1 MADFEKVQL
10 QVEVIRTQLDALVK
24 DVNSLKNQKLT
35 ITIDS
40 SGLEA
45 VNKFNGYLQLMSK
58 NAEGLKG
65 KVTEI
70 WSGLEVGDPAAKVTV
85 FNEGL
90 GKVRKTL
97 ETLTEDGEGYATVQT
112 TITTNYDQ
120 MAKAAQKASEQS
132 QKAEA
137 QAKAYLLTQEQVAQK
152 AASVYNPTAIQK
164 QIEAMTGVSSATK
177 SAAESAR
184 VFEKAW
190 ADASGK
196 STAAAQKAEAQA
208 KKAASTTE
216 TLRKGFADL
225 SLQMQSAGSKYPSGT
240 FDTIQSDARAAS
252 AALEELY
259 TKWRNGEIDNRTFI
273 NGVQEASDKLKTLR
287 ADFAQAK
294 DGTQQLER
302 STNQF
307 SETLGSIA
315 KKFSVWQ
322 LMNAGINQVIRSFRE
337 ALSTMKE
344 VDTELTAIQK
354 VTNNTD
360 AEMAKLSEHAYD
372 VASQYGVAVSD
383 YLESTGTFAKAGYKE
398 LSEDMAELATK
409 TQLVGDVNAET
420 ANKFLLAADAAFQM
434 QGNVDDL
441 SSVLDKANEIENHY
455 ATSIEKM
462 AEGFPVVA
470 NVASMANMSIDEL
483 LAGLGTITA
492 VTQESGAMAARA
504 LRSLILNIL
513 GDTETELEEGVTWT
527 KEEIESLNQVLW
539 TYSEDAMKAAQA
551 TGEIVNPMKAV
562 AGLAQAYK
570 EGVLTQAE
578 LAKIESDL
586 GGKLRTNQLDALI
599 KNYDMYSAML
609 DKVSDSAGS
618 ADKEVSVMLNSW
630 QSKTNILDNKWT
642 EFISHMLDTDLIKG
656 ALDGVIK
663 TVEFLDTD
671 FGHFVV
677 TVAGV
682 STAVISLVSVFKA
695 LSVAIAAL
703 NMSSLITPLGI
714 IAATVGA
721 LVYVIQDIKKSV
733 EAVVESN
740 KFENLVENY
749 KKLSEEVDSTSDSL
763 EQCRKRLEELNKVE
777 PADRTAAWD
786 KETEEL
792 NRQIE
797 ALEFLLELRK
807 KESEE
812 TARKAYTS
820 DRTVGVKAT
829 ASVTEENIGDITGAA
844 LSGVYL
850 NKDDLS
856 EEQVAALTAQ
866 YDSLEEALRE
876 VSGAF
881 QELWTDDDLEKFSE
895 AVVSKDSAAQMEIM
909 QQVLGRVGISFQEAK
924 VSAEEFQ
931 KTQGNLMRDFSAS
944 VEASTDFTAAMREQ
958 RDEYIQANRDE
969 YEYLSTLETL
979 TESQSEFVDG
989 YKSVLKVLVQ
999 TTDGLDDAASIV
1011 TFLGNKFGY
1020 TVDEA
1025 FNFAAAIGAVDSRA
1039 VGVKETLVT
1048 TADGVIALK
1057 SNCKQLEDGT
1067 WELVDVQDALTD
1079 ASDENASAVSKQVEA
1094 LQKLSETLKTQK
1106 SDLNA
1111 AVSALAEYKT
1121 YGSVSASTMQNLVG
1135 MSEKYVEMLVDEDGQ
1150 LRITEESLRAVVAA
1164 IYENVD
1170 ATEDQISAAANA
1182 DAAADSYVEA
1192 LLNVAES
1199 AGYSGKKLYE
1209 LVLEEIK
1216 LNSTGLDLSQQIA
1229 QVVALGRAAGATAA
1243 SIAAITGVNSSNAD
1257 RTIRG
1262 WLQTGQIK
1270 SYEEGEQKLLQ
1281 GVFDSFD
1288 FSESSWSSGGSGSSG
1303 GGGGGSSSDARLSA
1317 LKERVTL
1324 LKSELTLMEKQ
1335 GASEDAQKSKMREIQ
1350 DALRSQANY
1359 LESIGGSQSDIND
1372 LSSEWYDWQKKIN
1385 AAVKSTEDLLAELK
1399 NALQESL
1406 DSEADSR
1413 DAALEALDAELEAL
1427 KKRKEIKDDQVTLE
1441 EKELKIQQAQADLE
1455 NARKERTVRQ
1465 YNARTG
1471 QWEWVADEGSVK
1483 SAEEALENAKKDL
1496 EDFQDDL
1503 AYNAAV
1509 AEIEARKDAI
1519 NAQYD
1524 ALERQYKN
1532 FLNSLKEKTRG
1543 IAEILQDIWKN
1554 ATPELK
1560 KIILENAALFKQ
1572 FGIDVTKLSD
1582 AVNETVNRIVKVRA
1596 DGTAPGGLSVG
1607 DRVVTGGGTYEIT
1620 GVNADGTYQS
1630 KIVDKNQTTYNYT
1643 GSYDDA
1649 PDGSS
1654 SGNSGSFGGS
1664 SGGVKYSGTVYAIA
1678 DDGSGRRYTISSPRG
1693 LDFLNYEAPGARMTG
1708 GDGTSWYKNANG
1720 TTSIT
1725 KKDGSRYTVY
1735 DRGGI
1740 LEGIGGIK
1748 ATEEPEMV
1756 LPPDIT
1762 KAIQNMLLVPQ
1773 ADARFESGMDR
1784 MRAALGLRENHPD
1797 ALSGARYD
1805 NHSVGTQQNGC
1816 NFYDLGG
1823 IVISEAQ
1830 ARGMTVAEL
1839 ARAAKTLA
1847 ISKNM

>member
-58 NAEGLKG
+58 NAAGLKG

-120 MAKAAQKASEQS
+120 MANAAQKASEQS

-137 QAKAYLLTQEQVAQK
+137 QAKAYLLTQEQAAQK

-177 SAAESAR
+177 SAADSAR

-208 KKAASTTE
+208 KKAASSTE

-434 QGNVDDL
+434 QGNVDEL

-663 TVEFLDTD
+663 LVEVLDTD
-671 FGHFVV
+671 FGHIIV
-677 TVAGV
+677 TTAGV
-682 STAVISLVSVFKA
+682 TGGIY
-695 LSVAIAAL
+695 AIAAAFRTLQKASAVL
-703 NMSSLITPLGI
+703 NLASLNPWLIAIAGVTATIGI
-714 IAATVGA
+714 IVAATKNA
-721 LVYVIQDIKKSV
+721 
-733 EAVVESN
+733 
-740 KFENLVENY
+740 
-749 KKLSEEVDSTSDSL
+749 
-763 EQCRKRLEELNKVE
+763 RKTYEELNQEIDENTSKIE
-777 PADRTAAWD
+777 ENKKKIEEINDLPWNEKTAAILAERD
-786 KETEEL
+786 ALEAENKELERQNQLLDERAKRNAVSELSNARRVETSGRTYTIQSGDSYYQTLTEEL
-792 NRQIE
+792 QQYSN
-797 ALEFLLELRK
+797 ELNSTG
-807 KESEE
+807 EVSEEE
-812 TARKAYTS
+812 TAKFESLRKETGELAAAIEILGRDSEYVTDKQREMYDAYMEMQKLYEKS
-820 DRTVGVKAT
+820 VK
-829 ASVTEENIGDITGAA
+829 ITDAMRSFGMP
-844 LSGVYL
+844 Y
-850 NKDDLS
+850 
-856 EEQVAALTAQ
+856 
-866 YDSLEEALRE
+866 EEAKRY
-876 VSGAF
+876 V
-881 QELWTDDDLEKFSE
+881 E
-895 AVVSKDSAAQMEIM
+895 A
-909 QQVLGRVGISFQEAK
+909 QEALAEAEQK
-924 VSAEEFQ
+924 TAEE
-931 KTQGNLMRDFSAS
+931 TQNA
-944 VEASTDFTAAMREQ
+944 TD
-958 RDEYIQANRDE
+958 
-969 YEYLSTLETL
+969 
-979 TESQSEFVDG
+979 
-989 YKSVLKVLVQ
+989 
-999 TTDGLDDAASIV
+999 
-1011 TFLGNKFGY
+1011 
-1020 TVDEA
+1020 TVDE
-1025 FNFAAAIGAVDSRA
+1025 N
-1039 VGVKETLVT
+1039 
-1048 TADGVIALK
+1048 
-1057 SNCKQLEDGT
+1057 
-1067 WELVDVQDALTD
+1067 TD

-1111 AVSALAEYKT
+1111 AASALAEYKT

-1182 DAAADSYVEA
+1182 DAAAGSYVEA

-1281 GVFDSFD
+1281 GVYDSFD

-1350 DALRSQANY
+1350 DTLRSQANY
-1359 LESIGGSQSDIND
+1359 LESIGGSQADIND

-1471 QWEWVADEGSVK
+1471 QWEWVADEGNVK

-1643 GSYDDA
+1643 GSYDAA

-1654 SGNSGSFGGS
+1654 SGNSGNSGGS
-1664 SGGVKYSGTVYAIA
+1664 SGGVKYIGTVYAIA
-1678 DDGSGRRYTISSPRG
+1678 DDGSGRRYTISSQRG

-1762 KAIQNMLLVPQ
+1762 KAIQNMLLAPQ
-1773 ADARFESGMDR
+1773 SDARFESGMDR
-1784 MRAALGLRENHPD
+1784 MRAALGLRENNPD

-1823 IVISEAQ
+1823 VVISEAQ